1 MGAAAVLL
9 VALVADDG
17 TVLRS
22 AADDAAPAQA
32 MLYRGDWLEVRGDA
46 PGFLKVWDHRR
57 ERPGYVRPT
66 AVRLQRADETSADE
80 LRAVVRF
87 VRDEAGM
94 ESLGVGYA
102 ALYLKV
108 APAARRQSPEWAE
121 VLGALGTMAE
131 RLARRATAPAAVKRA
146 GADATLAGQL
156 SVVESYGVRFLR
168 FERGQRT
175 VVCYDGDAFARLLAL
190 PAAPAEE
197 RGRAALALTNRAC
210 LDPAASPTQRRAWNQ
225 ARLDLLT
232 GLDGLEAAK
241 NGLGRLS
248 AHRLRLRA
256 VDAFAERAHDQAVL
270 GQGEAAARAAGEA
283 MRRLALVDPGEL
295 APEDRVTYSE
305 AALRASAVRW
315 LAEPPAPPVRRT
327 AARLEIAPGR
337 AGETCVRLRAG
348 GPPAAKIPAAP
359 PIERCTFG
367 VVFPSSLRW
376 APSGRIATLAVA
388 PVAGWTELWI
398 VRAGDDGRIDVLPPA
413 LGTPGEDLGNNEL
426 AGFSP
431 DGRRLLV
438 ARVFRVAGKLGRRF
452 EVLAP
457 DALTVERWAAT
468 PERLTAFQRWSSP
481 GWRKTTLASR

>member
-1 MGAAAVLL
+1 MGPAAVLL

-32 MLYRGDWLEVRGDA
+32 MLYRGDWLEVRGEA

-66 AVRLQRADETSADE
+66 AVSLHRADESAADE

-121 VLGALGTMAE
+121 VLGALGAMAE

-156 SVVESYGVRFLR
+156 GVVESYGVRFLR
-168 FERGQRT
+168 FERGERT
-175 VVCYDGDAFARLLAL
+175 VVCYDGDAFARVLAL

-197 RGRAALALTNRAC
+197 RGRAALALTSRTC
-210 LDPAASPTQRRAWNQ
+210 LDPAATPTQRRAWNQ

-232 GLDGLEAAK
+232 GLDGLEAAR

-256 VDAFAERAHDQAVL
+256 VDAFAERAHDEAVQ
-270 GQGEAAARAAGEA
+270 GQGGAAERAAGEA

-295 APEDRVTYSE
+295 APEDRTTYSE
-305 AALRASAVRW
+305 AALRAYAVRW
-315 LAEPPAPPVRRT
+315 LSEPPAPPPRRT
-327 AARLEIAPGR
+327 AARLEIVAGR

-348 GPPAAKIPAAP
+348 GPVPAKPAVP

-367 VVFPSSLRW
+367 VVFSSSLRW
-376 APSGRIATLAVA
+376 SPSGRTATLAVA

-398 VRAGDDGRIDVLPPA
+398 VRAGDEGRIDVLPPA
-413 LGTPGEDLGNNEL
+413 LGTPGEDLGNTEL
-426 AGFSP
+426 AGFTP

-468 PERLTAFQRWSSP
+468 PERLTMFQRWSSP
-481 GWRKTTLASR
+481 VWRKTTLASR

>member
-1 MGAAAVLL
+1 
-9 VALVADDG
+9 
-17 TVLRS
+17 
-22 AADDAAPAQA
+22 
-32 MLYRGDWLEVRGDA
+32 MLYRGDWLEVRGEA

-66 AVRLQRADETSADE
+66 ALRLYRADEASADE

-108 APAARRQSPEWAE
+108 ASVAQRQSAEGAE
-121 VLGALGTMAE
+121 VLAALGTLAE
-131 RLARRATAPAAVKRA
+131 RLARRATAPAVRRA
-146 GADATLAGQL
+146 GADSRLAGQL
-156 SVVESYGVRFLR
+156 GVVESYGVRFLR
-168 FERGQRT
+168 FERGERT
-175 VVCYDGDAFARLLAL
+175 IVCYDGDAFARLLAL
-190 PAAPAEE
+190 RAAPAEE

-210 LDPAASPTQRRAWNQ
+210 LDPAVLAVQRRAWNQ
-225 ARLDLLT
+225 ARLDILT

-241 NGLGRLS
+241 NGLGRLT

-256 VDAFAERAHDQAVL
+256 VDAFAERAHDQAVQGL
-270 GQGEAAARAAGEA
+270 GEAAARAAGEA

-295 APEDRVTYSE
+295 APEDRPTYSE

-315 LAEPPAPPVRRT
+315 LAEAPPPPPRRPVT
-327 AARLEIAPGR
+327 RLEVAPGR
-337 AGETCVRLRAG
+337 AGETCVRLRASV
-348 GPPAAKIPAAP
+348 PPSPNTKPAP
-359 PIERCTFG
+359 PIERCTYG
-367 VVFPSSLRW
+367 VVFASSVRW
-376 APSGRIATLAVA
+376 APSGRLATLAVA
-388 PVAGWTELWI
+388 PVAGWSELWI

-413 LGTPGEDLGNNEL
+413 LGAPGEDLGNAEL

-438 ARVFRVAGKLGRRF
+438 ARVFRVRGKLGRRF
-452 EVLAP
+452 EVLTP
-457 DALTVERWAAT
+457 DTLTVERWAAT

-481 GWRKTTLASR
+481 VWRKTTLASR